1 MEIQQINITEIK
13 EYEKNAKK
21 HDEQQIK
28 NVMQS
33 IKEFGMVQPIVIDEN
48 NTIIIGHCRYRAL
61 QRLKW
66 EEVPVVKIENLS
78 DQEVN
83 KLRLLDN
90 KLNESDWDLDL
101 LLEQV
106 GEIDWSDFDIN
117 WNLEDDFEED
127 DYEEI
132 EPEIEFTKVLNE
144 ESNYIVLKF
153 TNSVDWLQA
162 CSVFDIKQVQALST
176 RKDGTVPKNSEKI
189 GVGRVLNG
197 VDVIRKIL
205 GDEKNEN

>member
-1 MEIQQINITEIK
+1 
-13 EYEKNAKK
+13 
-21 HDEQQIK
+21 
-28 NVMQS
+28 
-33 IKEFGMVQPIVIDEN
+33 
-48 NTIIIGHCRYRAL
+48 
-61 QRLKW
+61 LKW
-66 EEVPVVKIENLS
+66 EEVPCVRIENLS
-78 DQEVN
+78 ENEIN

-162 CSVFDIKQVQALST
+162 CSIFDIKQVQALST

>member
-1 MEIQQINITEIK
+1 
-13 EYEKNAKK
+13 
-21 HDEQQIK
+21 
-28 NVMQS
+28 
-33 IKEFGMVQPIVIDEN
+33 
-48 NTIIIGHCRYRAL
+48 
-61 QRLKW
+61 
-66 EEVPVVKIENLS
+66 
-78 DQEVN
+78 
-83 KLRLLDN
+83 
-90 KLNESDWDLDL
+90 